1 MPYIINKSDG
11 TELVVV
17 DDGNLDTTT
26 SLGLL
31 GRNYSGYGEVQNE
44 NFVYLLENFSNIAAP
59 ARPIQGQLWF
69 DTTTQRL
76 NIYDRSTWK
85 AVGAANVQD
94 TPPTNGSGGFWY
106 KSTTNQLF
114 VFAGNEWRLVG
125 PEAVENFGDTR
136 MSSEQL
142 ADTVGTFHAVIKVLV
157 NDFVLGIISP
167 DTFTIN
173 AETPIPGF
181 GEVVVGFNLNSL
193 IGSFNGPLKGN
204 ADTATA
210 LQNPRTINGVVF
222 DGQSD
227 ITLKSATSNR
237 LIRGTYLLGNDFD
250 GAVSTS
256 WSVDATPNNT
266 IGKVVARDG
275 SGNFSAGTIT
285 ANLRGTLLGNVSTT
299 IGRSV
304 FKIVEAEEFIG
315 ANLSGNAASATRLQT
330 ARQINGVLFDGTS
343 NITIPT
349 SAISLTGPR
358 LAPNVVESD
367 LTSLGTLVSLKVSN
381 TGITVGNADDM
392 RISSTSDGGVEIKVD
407 NSKGI
412 TFAVKDVSVGTG
424 YGAVRFVDSATV
436 LAAGG
441 EDFPSIIPVGTV
453 PVNLGSTTSRFN
465 TIYSTS
471 MSAPT
476 LNTAV
481 INTTDP
487 QNVVTMT
494 SNVVIEGN
502 LIVNGVSTII
512 NSTQTFIDDILL
524 TLAAGSSN
532 PAAANGAGISI
543 DGAGAQLFYS
553 VNGDKWNINK
563 DLDAGAFTFIGTA
576 TSARYADLAENYLAD
591 TEIEPGTVVC
601 FGGEAEVTICNT
613 DGCSKIAGVISTN
626 PAHLM
631 NSDLQGKHVVPVAL
645 QGRVYCKVRGPV
657 KKGDMLVSAGD
668 GFARAENS
676 PKIGSVIGKSIENF
690 DGEHGLIEVV
700 VGRV

>member
-11 TELVVV
+11 TELVVLE
-17 DDGNLDTTT
+17 DGTLDTST

-44 NFVYLLENFSNIAAP
+44 NFLYLLENFSNISAP
-59 ARPIQGQLWF
+59 SRPVQGQLWF
-69 DTTTQRL
+69 DTSNQRL
-76 NIYDRSTWK
+76 NIYDRSSWK
-85 AVGAANVQD
+85 AVGSANVQD
-94 TPPTNGSGGFWY
+94 TPPTNGSGGFWF
-106 KSTTNQLF
+106 KSSTNQLF
-114 VFAGNEWRLVG
+114 VYANNEWKLVG

-136 MSSEQL
+136 MLSEQI
-142 ADTVGTFHAVIKVLV
+142 ADSVGTFHAVIKVLV
-157 NDFVLGIISP
+157 NDFVLGIIAS
-167 DTFTIN
+167 DTFTISP
-173 AETPIPGF
+173 ETPISGF
-181 GEVVVGFNLNSL
+181 DEVVVGFNLNSL
-193 IGSFNGPLKGN
+193 IGSFKGPLKGN

-227 ITLKSATSNR
+227 ITIKSSTSNP

-250 GAVSTS
+250 GSLGTS

-299 IGRSV
+299 IGRST

-315 ANLSGNAASATRLQT
+315 ANLSGNASSATRLQT

-349 SAISLTGPR
+349 SAFSLTGAR
-358 LAPNVVESD
+358 LAPNVLESD
-367 LTSLGTLVSLKVSN
+367 LTSLGTLISLKVTN
-381 TGITVGNADDM
+381 NGITIGNADDAK
-392 RISSTSDGGVEIKVD
+392 ISASSENGVEIKVD
-407 NSKGI
+407 NSKGLVLS
-412 TFAVKDVSVGTG
+412 VKDSSVGTG
-424 YGAVRFVDSATV
+424 YGSIKFVDSATI

-441 EDFPSIIPVGTV
+441 EDFPSVVPVGTV
-453 PVNLGSTTSRFN
+453 PINIGSTTNKFN
-465 TIYSTS
+465 TIYSTTL
-471 MSAPT
+471 SAPT
-476 LNTAV
+476 LNTSV

-494 SNVVIEGN
+494 SNVVIDGN

-524 TLAAGSSN
+524 TLAAGSAN
-532 PAAANGAGISI
+532 PSAANGAGISI

-601 FGGEAEVTICNT
+601 FGGDAEVTICNI
-613 DGCSKIAGVISTN
+613 DGCCKIAGIISTN

-631 NSDLQGKHVVPVAL
+631 NSGLEGKHVVPVAL
-645 QGRVYCKVRGPV
+645 QGRVYCKVKGPV
-657 KKGDMLVSAGD
+657 KKGDMLVSAGG

-690 DGEHGLIEVV
+690 DGDQGIIEVV
-700 VGRV
+700 VGRL

>member
-11 TELVVV
+11 TELVVIE
-17 DDGNLDTTT
+17 DGNLDTST
-26 SLGLL
+26 SIGLL

-44 NFVYLLENFSNIAAP
+44 NFVYLLENFSNISAP
-59 ARPIQGQLWF
+59 ARPVQGQLWF

-76 NIYDRSTWK
+76 NIYDRATWK

-94 TPPTNGSGGFWY
+94 TPPTNGTGGFWY
-106 KSTTNQLF
+106 KTTTNQLF
-114 VFAGNEWRLVG
+114 VYSGNEWKLVG
-125 PEAVENFGDTR
+125 PEAVENFGETR
-136 MSSEQL
+136 MLSDTLS
-142 ADTVGTFHAVIKVLV
+142 DTVGSSHAVIKILV
-157 NDFVLGIISP
+157 NDFVLGIIAS

-173 AETPIPGF
+173 LDTPVSGF
-181 GEVVVGFNLNSL
+181 SELVVGINLNSL
-193 IGSFNGPLKGN
+193 IGSFRGPLKGN
-204 ADTATA
+204 ADTASA

-227 ITLKSATSNR
+227 ITLRANTSNR
-237 LIRGTYLLGNDFD
+237 LVRGTYLLGSDFD
-250 GAVSTS
+250 GSIGTT
-256 WSVDATPNNT
+256 WSVDATANNT

-299 IGRSV
+299 TGRSV

-315 ANLSGNAASATRLQT
+315 NNLAGNASSATRLQT
-330 ARQINGVLFDGTS
+330 ARQINGVLFDGTT

-367 LTSLGTLVSLKVSN
+367 LTSLGTLVSLKVADA
-381 TGITVGNADDM
+381 GITIGNADDAK
-392 RISSTSDGGVEIKVD
+392 ISASSAGGVEFKVD
-407 NSKGI
+407 SSKGI
-412 TFAVKDVSVGTG
+412 TFSVKDTSVGTG
-424 YGAVRFVDSATV
+424 YGAIKFVDSATI
-436 LAAGG
+436 LADGG
-441 EDFPSIIPVGTV
+441 EDFPSLVPVGTV
-453 PVNLGSTTSRFN
+453 PINLGSTTSKFN

-471 MSAPT
+471 VSAPT
-476 LNTAV
+476 LNTSV

-494 SNVVIEGN
+494 SNVVIDGN

-524 TLAAGSSN
+524 TLAAGSVN

-563 DLDAGAFTFIGTA
+563 DLDAGSFTFIGTA

-591 TEIEPGTVVC
+591 KSYEYGTVLE
-601 FGGEAEVTICNT
+601 FGGDNEVTVASNDST
-613 DGCSKIAGVISTN
+613 RVAGVVSQN

-631 NSDLQGKHVVPVAL
+631 NSDLEGKFVVPVAL
-645 QGRVYCKVRGPV
+645 QGRVFCKVKGPV
-657 KKGDMLVSAGD
+657 RKGDMIVSAGD
-668 GFARAENS
+668 GFAKAENS

-690 DGEHGLIEVV
+690 DGEQGLIEVV

>member
-1 MPYIINKSDG
+1 MPYIVNKSDG
-11 TELVVV
+11 TELVVI
-17 DDGNLDTTT
+17 DDGNLDTST

-31 GRNYSGYGEVQNE
+31 GRNYSGYGEIQNE

-59 ARPIQGQLWF
+59 ARPVQGQLWF

-85 AVGAANVQD
+85 AVGAANVQA

-106 KSTTNQLF
+106 KTTTNQLF
-114 VFAGNEWRLVG
+114 IFEGNDWKLVG

-136 MSSEQL
+136 MVSEVL
-142 ADTVGTFHAVIKVLV
+142 SDTVGTSHAVIKILV
-157 NDFVLGIISP
+157 NDFVLGILAS

-173 AETPIPGF
+173 AETPISGF
-181 GEVVVGFNLNSL
+181 SEIVVGLNLNSL
-193 IGSFNGPLKGN
+193 IGSFNGSLKGN
-204 ADTATA
+204 ADTASA

-227 ITLKSATSNR
+227 ITLRSNTTNR

-250 GAVSTS
+250 GSIGTS

-275 SGNFSAGTIT
+275 TGNFSAGTIT

-299 IGRSV
+299 TGRSL

-315 ANLSGNAASATRLQT
+315 ANLSGNAATATRLQT
-330 ARQINGVLFDGTS
+330 ARQINGVLFDGTA
-343 NITIPT
+343 NVTIPA
-349 SAISLTGPR
+349 SAFNLSGPR

-367 LTSLGTLVSLKVSN
+367 LTSLGTLVSLKVADA
-381 TGITVGNADDM
+381 GITIG
-392 RISSTSDGGVEIKVD
+392 SSNDSVITSNSTRGVEFKVD

-412 TFAVKDVSVGTG
+412 TFSIKDVAVGGG
-424 YGAVRFVDSATV
+424 YGAIKFADSATM
-436 LAAGG
+436 LAEGS
-441 EDFPSIIPVGTV
+441 EDFPSLVPVGTV
-453 PVNLGSTTSRFN
+453 PINLGSRTSKFN
-465 TIYSTS
+465 AVHSTS
-471 MSAPT
+471 VSSPT
-476 LNTAV
+476 LNTSV
-481 INTTDP
+481 INTTNP

-494 SNVVIEGN
+494 SNVVIDGN

-512 NSTQTFIDDILL
+512 NSTETFIDDILL
-524 TLAAGSSN
+524 TLAAGSAN

-543 DGAGAQLFYS
+543 DGAGAQIFYS

-563 DLDAGAFTFIGTA
+563 DLDAGSFTFIGTA

-591 TEIEPGTVVC
+591 NTYEPGTVLD
-601 FGGEAEVTICNT
+601 FDGEFEVTVSAENST
-613 DGCSKIAGVISTN
+613 KIAGVVSQN
-626 PAHLM
+626 PAYLM
-631 NSDLQGKHVVPVAL
+631 NSTLEGKYVVPVAL
-645 QGRVYCKVRGPV
+645 QGRVFCKVIGPV
-657 KKGDMLVSAGD
+657 KKGDMLTSAGN
-668 GFARAENS
+668 GFAKVNES

-690 DGEHGLIEVV
+690 NGEQGLIEVV

>member
-11 TELVVV
+11 TELVVI

-26 SLGLL
+26 SIGLL

-44 NFVYLLENFSNIAAP
+44 NFVYLLENFANISAP

-85 AVGAANVQD
+85 AVGSANVQD

-106 KSTTNQLF
+106 KSTTDQLF
-114 VFAGNEWRLVG
+114 VFANNEWRLVG
-125 PEAVENFGDTR
+125 PEAVENFGDTK
-136 MSSEQL
+136 MVSEQI

-157 NDFVLGIISP
+157 NDFVLGIITS

-173 AETPIPGF
+173 PETPISGF
-181 GEVVVGFNLNSL
+181 DEVVVGFNLNSL
-193 IGSFNGPLKGN
+193 IGSFKGPLKGN

-227 ITLKSATSNR
+227 ITLKASTTNR

-250 GAVSTS
+250 GSVGTS

-299 IGRSV
+299 IGRSI

-315 ANLSGNAASATRLQT
+315 ANLSGNASSATRLQT

-343 NITIPT
+343 NITVP
-349 SAISLTGPR
+349 SPAISLTGPR

-367 LTSLGTLVSLKVSN
+367 LTSLGTLTSLKVSN
-381 TGITVGNADDM
+381 LGIIVGSADDV
-392 RISSTSDGGVEIKVD
+392 RISASSDAGVEVKVE
-407 NSKGI
+407 NNKGI
-412 TFAVKDVSVGTG
+412 TFSIKDVAVGPG
-424 YGAVRFVDSATV
+424 YGSIRFVDSATV
-436 LAAGG
+436 LASGG
-441 EDFPSIIPVGTV
+441 EDFPSILPVGTV
-453 PVNLGSTTSRFN
+453 PINIGSTANKFN
-465 TIYSTS
+465 TIHSTTV
-471 MSAPT
+471 SAPT
-476 LNTAV
+476 INTAV

-494 SNVVIEGN
+494 SNVVIDGN

-524 TLAAGSSN
+524 TLAAGSAN

-543 DGAGAQLFYS
+543 DGAGAQFFYS
-553 VNGDKWNINK
+553 VNGDKWNVNK

-576 TSARYADLAENYLAD
+576 TSARYADLAENYTAD
-591 TEIEPGTVVC
+591 SAYEYGTVLD
-601 FGGEAEVTICNT
+601 FGGDCEVTISSENST
-613 DGCSKIAGVISTN
+613 RIAGIVSQN
-626 PAHLM
+626 PAYLM
-631 NSDLQGKHVVPVAL
+631 NSELESTYVVPVAL
-645 QGRVYCKVRGPV
+645 QGRVYCKVKGSVR
-657 KKGDMLVSAGD
+657 KGDMLVSAGN
-668 GFARAENS
+668 GFAKAENS

-690 DGEHGLIEVV
+690 DGEQGLIEVV

>member
-11 TELVVV
+11 TELVVI

-44 NFVYLLENFSNIAAP
+44 NFLYLLENFANISAP
-59 ARPIQGQLWF
+59 VRPIQGQLWF

-85 AVGAANVQD
+85 AVGSANVQN
-94 TPPTNGSGGFWY
+94 TPPTDGSGGFWY

-114 VFAGNEWRLVG
+114 VFVDDEWKLVG
-125 PEAVENFGDTR
+125 PEAVENFGDTK
-136 MSSEQL
+136 MVSVQL
-142 ADTVGTFHAVIKVLV
+142 ADTVGTFHAVIKVLI
-157 NDFVLGIISP
+157 NDFVLGIIAS

-173 AETPIPGF
+173 PETPVQGF
-181 GEVVVGFNLNSL
+181 SEVFVGFNLNTL

-227 ITLKSATSNR
+227 ITLKASTANR

-250 GAVSTS
+250 GSVGTS

-285 ANLRGTLLGNVSTT
+285 ANLRGTLLGNVSTN
-299 IGRSV
+299 IGRST

-315 ANLSGNAASATRLQT
+315 ANLSGNASSATRLQT
-330 ARQINGVLFDGTS
+330 ARQINGVLFDGTA

-381 TGITVGNADDM
+381 TGITVGNADDVT
-392 RISSTSDGGVEIKVD
+392 ISATSDSGVEVKVD
-407 NSKGI
+407 NTKGI
-412 TFAVKDVSVGTG
+412 TFSIKDVAVGPG
-424 YGAVRFVDSATV
+424 YGSIRFVDSATV

-441 EDFPSIIPVGTV
+441 EDFPSLLPVGTV
-453 PVNLGSTTSRFN
+453 PINIGSTVNKFN
-465 TIYSTS
+465 TINSTTVS
-471 MSAPT
+471 SPT
-476 LNTAV
+476 INTAV

-524 TLAAGSSN
+524 TLAAGSAN
-532 PAAANGAGISI
+532 PSAANGAGISI

-576 TSARYADLAENYLAD
+576 TSARYADLAENYTAD
-591 TEIEPGTVVC
+591 AEYTYGTVLD
-601 FGGEAEVTICNT
+601 FGGEFEVTVSAENST
-613 DGCSKIAGVISTN
+613 RIAGIVSQN
-626 PAHLM
+626 PAYLM
-631 NSDLQGKHVVPVAL
+631 NSDLVAKHVVPVAL
-645 QGRVYCKVRGPV
+645 QGRVYCKVKGPV
-657 KKGDMLVSAGD
+657 KKGDMLVSAGN
-668 GFARAENS
+668 GFAKAENS

-690 DGEHGLIEVV
+690 DGEQGLIEVV